1 MSSRSSVSKSESNK
15 KVKNINYF
23 YLKKG
28 FDNPLLYHTCSTS
41 HIWKSVKKTR
51 IGSSRQARFPIID
64 IINMNFFGHLCHI
77 IFMKKTKG
85 GGGKIMSTWCVT
97 KCMEP
102 HYSRQ
107 FIRSKATKTPLWW
120 SNLLGAFQFPVFPV
134 TSQNMTTKH
143 ALYFSCQ
150 KIEYI

>member
-1 MSSRSSVSKSESNK
+1 
-15 KVKNINYF
+15 
-23 YLKKG
+23 
-28 FDNPLLYHTCSTS
+28 
-41 HIWKSVKKTR
+41 
-51 IGSSRQARFPIID
+51 
-64 IINMNFFGHLCHI
+64 MNFFGHLCHI

-150 KIEYI
+150 KIECNFLSNLFWISENCKPLIRGLATVIILSVSEWLSNNALLKPSHRIPDGVDGYGNQWNTTILSKLQF